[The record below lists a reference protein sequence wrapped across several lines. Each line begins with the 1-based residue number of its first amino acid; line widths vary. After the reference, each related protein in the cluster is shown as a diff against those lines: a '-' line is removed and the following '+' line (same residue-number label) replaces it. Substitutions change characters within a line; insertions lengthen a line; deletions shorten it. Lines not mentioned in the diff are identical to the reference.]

1 MSPREDEKVNGLA
14 NMTTLLAIG
23 LIVGAL
29 AGTAVLGS
37 SGVVATRG
45 AAFEPAAFGSNSGNH
60 GSCVSSAVHRLL
72 GMVDHGSGLGELVR
86 SMARRC

>member
-1 MSPREDEKVNGLA
+1 MNGLA

-23 LIVGAL
+23 LVVGAL
-29 AGTAVLGS
+29 AGIAVLGS
-37 SGVVATRG
+37 SGVVASQG
-45 AAFEPAAFGSNSGNH
+45 AAFEPAASGSSSGNH

-72 GMVDHGSGLGELVR
+72 GMVDPGRDFGQLIR